1 MIGQGLGRVAQA
13 EKLSIQQL
21 EEALEN
27 RTIPA
32 YIGIPLLEEKVQI
45 EQRMKMAQAGQMPP
59 PEMTIADQ
67 VMGQAQELSGGI
79 DQAPID
85 FAPEMA
91 GGGIVAFEDGGQVQ
105 RFQNQGM
112 VQEQIPPMTPEELRR
127 YQMTKELP
135 ERFKNAAQ
143 TDPGALE
150 DPGIAPRMDQPPPP
164 PDQGLGAATRGFE
177 PLDPTKI
184 LEQTETLYSGL
195 YGKGTGAAAPGDKMG
210 YVQKAEDF
218 FKAAGVNLDMAAQQA
233 AEIAAEK
240 EALGKD
246 REEAKNMRIM
256 EAGFAIMAGTSP
268 NAFENIGKGA
278 TKAMQGFASDI
289 KDLQKTERE
298 LANASRQMMQA
309 QNQIRMG
316 VATAAG
322 DDYQKAVDRYN
333 AANKDMA
340 DRKASL
346 ADKIMSD
353 DRSRQIVKAQMQS
366 NLKDTTDEVFAKMI
380 AEGAPNNAATRVE
393 AKKEAAKILGTTQLY
408 GQRERR
414 EGSASERADK
424 ALNSPLNPY
433 FTPYREAVKSG
444 NEAEARRIFNIVRNQ
459 MLDRDEGTQG
469 ATSMRGGE
477 APPLPPGF
485 QLQPIS

>member
-127 YQMTKELP
+127 YQLTKQLP

-150 DPGIAPRMDQPPPP
+150 DPGIAPRMDQPAPP

-184 LEQTETLYSGL
+184 LEQTETLYGGL

-240 EALGKD
+240 ESLGKD

-298 LANASRQMMQA
+298 LGNASRQMMQA

-316 VATAAG
+316 VATSAS

-333 AANKDMA
+333 AANKDIA

-353 DRSRQIVKAQMQS
+353 NRARQIVEAQSKSSTYEQMRSDALSGDPKRQAFAEKYLGMS
-366 NLKDTTDEVFAKMI
+366 KTGAAGETTYSTEWTRASLAEKMKYRQQGINTIQDYI
-380 AEGAPNNAATRVE
+380 AFRERGGAPLGGGAMGGAANDP
-393 AKKEAAKILGTTQLY
+393 LGL
-408 GQRERR
+408 R
-414 EGSASERADK
+414 
-424 ALNSPLNPY
+424 NP
-433 FTPYREAVKSG
+433 
-444 NEAEARRIFNIVRNQ
+444 
-459 MLDRDEGTQG
+459 
-469 ATSMRGGE
+469 
-477 APPLPPGF
+477 
-485 QLQPIS
+485 

>member
-32 YIGIPLLEEKVQI
+32 YIGIPLLEEKVQL

-59 PEMTIADQ
+59 PQMTIADQ
-67 VMGQAQELSGGI
+67 VMGQAEELSGGI
-79 DQAPID
+79 DQVPMD

-91 GGGIVAFEDGGQVQ
+91 GGGIVAFDDGGQVQ
-105 RFQNQGM
+105 RFQNQGF
-112 VQEQIPPMTPEELRR
+112 VGDMTEE
-127 YQMTKELP
+127 
-135 ERFKNAAQ
+135 ERQAQ
-143 TDPGALE
+143 DL
-150 DPGIAPRMDQPPPP
+150 GIAPYMPPEAPP
-164 PDQGLGAATRGFE
+164 MPNQGLATRGFE

-195 YGKGTGAAAPGDKMG
+195 YGRGTGAAAPGDKIG

-246 REEAKNMRIM
+246 REEAKNMRIV
-256 EAGFAIMAGTSP
+256 EAGLAIMAGTSP

-316 VATAAG
+316 VATTAS
-322 DDYQKAVDRYN
+322 DDYQKTVDRYN
-333 AANKDMA
+333 AANKDIA

-380 AEGAPNNAATRVE
+380 AEGAPDNAATRVE

-459 MLDRDEGTQG
+459 MLDRDDEGAQG
-469 ATSMRGGE
+469 AARPASSSGQIVRQ
-477 APPLPPGF
+477 F
-485 QLQPIS
+485 SDIQ

>member
-45 EQRMKMAQAGQMPP
+45 EQRMKMAQAGQMAP

-112 VQEQIPPMTPEELRR
+112 VEIPPMTPEELRR

-150 DPGIAPRMDQPPPP
+150 DTGIAPRMDQPPPP
-164 PDQGLGAATRGFE
+164 SNQGLGAGTRGFE

-184 LEQTETLYSGL
+184 LEQTEALYSGL

-333 AANKDMA
+333 AAKEKIA
-340 DRKASL
+340 DRKVGL
-346 ADKIMSD
+346 AEKLISNRTSQQIVEAQMRSKPSVFSEQLAALKSD
-353 DRSRQIVKAQMQS
+353 DPATREAARTAIGASKTGVLTPALLEKEFNDFGIIQQAKYKNRGINTSKEYAAWRLAGNEPLESGVGGAATGQIVRQFSDIQ
-366 NLKDTTDEVFAKMI
+366 
-380 AEGAPNNAATRVE
+380 
-393 AKKEAAKILGTTQLY
+393 
-408 GQRERR
+408 
-414 EGSASERADK
+414 
-424 ALNSPLNPY
+424 
-433 FTPYREAVKSG
+433 
-444 NEAEARRIFNIVRNQ
+444 
-459 MLDRDEGTQG
+459 
-469 ATSMRGGE
+469 
-477 APPLPPGF
+477 
-485 QLQPIS
+485 

>member
-1 MIGQGLGRVAQA
+1 MIGQGLGRVALA
-13 EKLSIQQL
+13 ERLSISQL
-21 EEALEN
+21 EEAIQN

-32 YIGIPLLEEKVQI
+32 YIGIPLLEEKTQL
-45 EQRMKMAQAGQMPP
+45 EERMRAAQMGMTPQ

-67 VMGQAQELSGGI
+67 VMQQANMAQGGI
-79 DQAPID
+79 DEIPVEM
-85 FAPEMA
+85 EMA

-112 VQEQIPPMTPEELRR
+112 VQIPPMTPEELRR

-150 DPGIAPRMDQPPPP
+150 DTGIAPRMDQPSPP

-184 LEQTETLYSGL
+184 LQQTEALYSGL

-316 VATAAG
+316 VATAAS
-322 DDYQKAVDRYN
+322 DDYQKTVDRYN
-333 AANKDMA
+333 AASEKMA

-346 ADKIMSD
+346 AQNLINER
-353 DRSRQIVKAQMQS
+353 RSMQIVEKQMKS
-366 NLKDTTDEVFAKMI
+366 KLGETTDILFKEMVAKG
-380 AEGAPNNAATRVE
+380 ADPNDPKTLATARREAYRLEGS
-393 AKKEAAKILGTTQLY
+393 TQLS
-408 GQRERR
+408 GQRQREETAAAERVAKR
-414 EGSASERADK
+414 LKSLMDPKTRMY
-424 ALNSPLNPY
+424 N
-433 FTPYREAVKSG
+433 EAVRSG
-444 NEAEARRIFNIVRNQ
+444 NKGLADSIRAE
-459 MLDRDEGTQG
+459 MLDEE
-469 ATSMRGGE
+469 MRISGSSLVSGGE
-477 APPLPPGF
+477 TPPLPPDF
-485 QLQPIS
+485 QLQPAR

>member
-67 VMGQAQELSGGI
+67 VMGQAEQLSGGI

-112 VQEQIPPMTPEELRR
+112 VQIEPMTPEELRR

-150 DPGIAPRMDQPPPP
+150 DTGIAPRMDQPSPP

-184 LEQTETLYSGL
+184 LQQTEALYSGL

-333 AANKDMA
+333 AAKEKIA
-340 DRKASL
+340 DRKVGL
-346 ADKIMSD
+346 AEKLISNETSQKI
-353 DRSRQIVKAQMQS
+353 VAAQMKS
-366 NLKDTTDEVFAKMI
+366 KPTTFE
-380 AEGAPNNAATRVE
+380 
-393 AKKEAAKILGTTQLY
+393 Q
-408 GQRERR
+408 QRD
-414 EGSASERADK
+414 S
-424 ALNSPLNPY
+424 L
-433 FTPYREAVKSG
+433 
-444 NEAEARRIFNIVRNQ
+444 
-459 MLDRDEGTQG
+459 
-469 ATSMRGGE
+469 MRGGMSEVE
-477 APPLPPGF
+477 ATKLIIGATRTGALTPALLEKEFNDFGVIQQAKYKNRGINTSKEYAAWRLAGNEPLESGVGGAATGQIVRQF
-485 QLQPIS
+485 SDIQ

>member
-45 EQRMKMAQAGQMPP
+45 EQRMKMAQAGQMAP

-150 DPGIAPRMDQPPPP
+150 DTGIAPRMDQPSPP

-184 LEQTETLYSGL
+184 LQQTEALYSGL
-195 YGKGTGAAAPGDKMG
+195 YGQGTGAAAPGDKMG
-210 YVQKAEDF
+210 YVKKAEDF

-333 AANKDMA
+333 AAKEKIA
-340 DRKASL
+340 DRKVGL
-346 ADKIMSD
+346 AEKLISNETSQKI
-353 DRSRQIVKAQMQS
+353 VAAQMKS
-366 NLKDTTDEVFAKMI
+366 KPTTFE
-380 AEGAPNNAATRVE
+380 
-393 AKKEAAKILGTTQLY
+393 Q
-408 GQRERR
+408 QRD
-414 EGSASERADK
+414 S
-424 ALNSPLNPY
+424 L
-433 FTPYREAVKSG
+433 
-444 NEAEARRIFNIVRNQ
+444 
-459 MLDRDEGTQG
+459 
-469 ATSMRGGE
+469 MRGGMSEVE
-477 APPLPPGF
+477 ATKLIIGATRTGALTPALLEKEFNDFGVIQQAKYKNRGINTSKEYAAWRLAGNEPLESGVGGGSSGEKVIDF
-485 QLQPIS
+485 GSIR

>member
-112 VQEQIPPMTPEELRR
+112 VQIEPMTPEELRR

-150 DPGIAPRMDQPPPP
+150 DTGIAPRMDQPSPP

-184 LEQTETLYSGL
+184 LQQTEALYSGL
-195 YGKGTGAAAPGDKMG
+195 YGEGTGAAAPGEKMG

-333 AANKDMA
+333 AAKEKIA
-340 DRKASL
+340 DRKVGL
-346 ADKIMSD
+346 AEKLISNRTSQQIVESQMGKPSVFSEQLAALKSD
-353 DRSRQIVKAQMQS
+353 DPATREAARTAIGASKTGVLTPALLEKEFNDFGIIQQAKYKNRGINTSKEYAAWRLAGNEPLESGVGGAATGQIVRQFSDIQ
-366 NLKDTTDEVFAKMI
+366 
-380 AEGAPNNAATRVE
+380 
-393 AKKEAAKILGTTQLY
+393 
-408 GQRERR
+408 
-414 EGSASERADK
+414 
-424 ALNSPLNPY
+424 
-433 FTPYREAVKSG
+433 
-444 NEAEARRIFNIVRNQ
+444 
-459 MLDRDEGTQG
+459 
-469 ATSMRGGE
+469 
-477 APPLPPGF
+477 
-485 QLQPIS
+485 

>member
-1 MIGQGLGRVAQA
+1 
-13 EKLSIQQL
+13 
-21 EEALEN
+21 
-27 RTIPA
+27 
-32 YIGIPLLEEKVQI
+32 
-45 EQRMKMAQAGQMPP
+45 
-59 PEMTIADQ
+59 
-67 VMGQAQELSGGI
+67 
-79 DQAPID
+79 
-85 FAPEMA
+85 MA

-112 VQEQIPPMTPEELRR
+112 VQIPPMTPEELRR

-150 DPGIAPRMDQPPPP
+150 DTGIAPRMDQPSPP

-184 LEQTETLYSGL
+184 LQQTEALYSGL
-195 YGKGTGAAAPGDKMG
+195 YGEGTGAAAPGDKMG

-333 AANKDMA
+333 AAKEKIA
-340 DRKASL
+340 DRKVGL
-346 ADKIMSD
+346 AEKLISNETSQKI
-353 DRSRQIVKAQMQS
+353 VAAQMKS
-366 NLKDTTDEVFAKMI
+366 KPTTFE
-380 AEGAPNNAATRVE
+380 
-393 AKKEAAKILGTTQLY
+393 Q
-408 GQRERR
+408 QRD
-414 EGSASERADK
+414 S
-424 ALNSPLNPY
+424 L
-433 FTPYREAVKSG
+433 
-444 NEAEARRIFNIVRNQ
+444 
-459 MLDRDEGTQG
+459 
-469 ATSMRGGE
+469 MRGGMSEVE
-477 APPLPPGF
+477 ATKLIIGATRTGALTPALLEKEFNDFGVIQQAKYKNRGINTSKEYAAWRLAGNEPLESGVGGGSSGEKVIDF
-485 QLQPIS
+485 GSIR

>member
-67 VMGQAQELSGGI
+67 VMGQAEELSGGI

-150 DPGIAPRMDQPPPP
+150 DTGIAPRMDQPSPP

-184 LEQTETLYSGL
+184 LQQTEALYSGL

-333 AANKDMA
+333 AAKEKIA
-340 DRKASL
+340 DRKVGL
-346 ADKIMSD
+346 AEKLISNETSQKI
-353 DRSRQIVKAQMQS
+353 VAAQMKS
-366 NLKDTTDEVFAKMI
+366 KPTTFE
-380 AEGAPNNAATRVE
+380 
-393 AKKEAAKILGTTQLY
+393 Q
-408 GQRERR
+408 QRD
-414 EGSASERADK
+414 S
-424 ALNSPLNPY
+424 L
-433 FTPYREAVKSG
+433 
-444 NEAEARRIFNIVRNQ
+444 
-459 MLDRDEGTQG
+459 
-469 ATSMRGGE
+469 MRGGMSEVE
-477 APPLPPGF
+477 ATKLIIGATRTGALTPALLEKEFNDFGVIQQAKYKNRGINTSKEYAAWRLAGNEPLELGVGGESSGERVIDF
-485 QLQPIS
+485 GSIR

>member
-112 VQEQIPPMTPEELRR
+112 VEIPPMTPEELRR

-150 DPGIAPRMDQPPPP
+150 DTGIAPRMDQPSPP

-184 LEQTETLYSGL
+184 LQQTEALYSGL
-195 YGKGTGAAAPGDKMG
+195 YGEGTGAAAPGEKMG

-333 AANKDMA
+333 AAKEKIA
-340 DRKASL
+340 DRKVGL
-346 ADKIMSD
+346 AEKLISNETSQKI
-353 DRSRQIVKAQMQS
+353 VAAQMKS
-366 NLKDTTDEVFAKMI
+366 KPTTFE
-380 AEGAPNNAATRVE
+380 
-393 AKKEAAKILGTTQLY
+393 Q
-408 GQRERR
+408 QRD
-414 EGSASERADK
+414 S
-424 ALNSPLNPY
+424 L
-433 FTPYREAVKSG
+433 
-444 NEAEARRIFNIVRNQ
+444 
-459 MLDRDEGTQG
+459 
-469 ATSMRGGE
+469 MRGGMSEVE
-477 APPLPPGF
+477 ATKLIIGATRTGALTPALLEKEFNDFGVIQQAKYKNRGINTSKEYAAWRLAGNEPLESGVGGAATGQIVRQF
-485 QLQPIS
+485 SDIQ

>member
-112 VQEQIPPMTPEELRR
+112 VEIPPMTPEELRR

-150 DPGIAPRMDQPPPP
+150 DTGIAPRMDQPSPP

-184 LEQTETLYSGL
+184 LQQTEALYSGL
-195 YGKGTGAAAPGDKMG
+195 YGEGTGAAAPGEKKG

-333 AANKDMA
+333 AAKEKIA
-340 DRKASL
+340 DRKVGL
-346 ADKIMSD
+346 AEKLISNETSQKI
-353 DRSRQIVKAQMQS
+353 VAAQMKS
-366 NLKDTTDEVFAKMI
+366 KPTTFE
-380 AEGAPNNAATRVE
+380 
-393 AKKEAAKILGTTQLY
+393 Q
-408 GQRERR
+408 QRD
-414 EGSASERADK
+414 S
-424 ALNSPLNPY
+424 L
-433 FTPYREAVKSG
+433 
-444 NEAEARRIFNIVRNQ
+444 
-459 MLDRDEGTQG
+459 
-469 ATSMRGGE
+469 MRGGMSEVE
-477 APPLPPGF
+477 ATKLIIGATRTGALTPALLEKEFNDFGIIQQAKYKNRGINTSKEYAAWRLAGNEPLESGVGGAATGQIVRQF
-485 QLQPIS
+485 SDIQ

>member
-112 VQEQIPPMTPEELRR
+112 VQIPPMTPEELRR
-127 YQMTKELP
+127 YQLTKELP

-150 DPGIAPRMDQPPPP
+150 DTGIAPRMDQPSPPP
-164 PDQGLGAATRGFE
+164 NQGLGAATRGFE
-177 PLDPTKI
+177 PLDPNKI

-333 AANKDMA
+333 AAKEKIA
-340 DRKASL
+340 DRKVGL
-346 ADKIMSD
+346 AEKLISNETSQKI
-353 DRSRQIVKAQMQS
+353 VAAQMKS
-366 NLKDTTDEVFAKMI
+366 KPTTFE
-380 AEGAPNNAATRVE
+380 
-393 AKKEAAKILGTTQLY
+393 Q
-408 GQRERR
+408 QRD
-414 EGSASERADK
+414 S
-424 ALNSPLNPY
+424 L
-433 FTPYREAVKSG
+433 
-444 NEAEARRIFNIVRNQ
+444 
-459 MLDRDEGTQG
+459 
-469 ATSMRGGE
+469 MRGGMSEVE
-477 APPLPPGF
+477 ATKLIIGATRTGALTPALLEKEFNDFGVIQQAKYKNRGINTSKEYAAWRLAGNEPLESGVGGAATGQIVRQF
-485 QLQPIS
+485 SDIQ

>member
-150 DPGIAPRMDQPPPP
+150 DTGIAPRMDQPSPP

-333 AANKDMA
+333 AAKEKIA
-340 DRKASL
+340 DRKVGL
-346 ADKIMSD
+346 AEKLISNETSQKI
-353 DRSRQIVKAQMQS
+353 VAAQMKS
-366 NLKDTTDEVFAKMI
+366 KPTTFE
-380 AEGAPNNAATRVE
+380 
-393 AKKEAAKILGTTQLY
+393 Q
-408 GQRERR
+408 QRD
-414 EGSASERADK
+414 S
-424 ALNSPLNPY
+424 L
-433 FTPYREAVKSG
+433 
-444 NEAEARRIFNIVRNQ
+444 
-459 MLDRDEGTQG
+459 
-469 ATSMRGGE
+469 MRGGMSEVE
-477 APPLPPGF
+477 ATKLIIGATRTGALTPALLEKEFNDFGVIQQAKYKNRGINTSKEYAAWRLAGNEPLESGVGGAV
-485 QLQPIS
+485 QLVKLFVNSLATIVAMPTAFVCPMVL

>member
-316 VATAAG
+316 VATAAS
-322 DDYQKAVDRYN
+322 DDYQKTVDRYN
-333 AANKDMA
+333 AASEKMA

-346 ADKIMSD
+346 AQNLINER
-353 DRSRQIVKAQMQS
+353 RSMQIVEKQMKS
-366 NLKDTTDEVFAKMI
+366 KLGETTDILFSEMVAKG
-380 AEGAPNNAATRVE
+380 ADPNDPKTLATARREAYRLEGS
-393 AKKEAAKILGTTQLY
+393 TQLS
-408 GQRERR
+408 GQRQREETAAAERVAKR
-414 EGSASERADK
+414 LKSLIDPKTRMY
-424 ALNSPLNPY
+424 N
-433 FTPYREAVKSG
+433 EAVRSG
-444 NEAEARRIFNIVRNQ
+444 NKGLADSIRDE
-459 MLDRDEGTQG
+459 MLDEE
-469 ATSMRGGE
+469 MRSPGSSLVSGGE

>member
-32 YIGIPLLEEKVQI
+32 YIGIPLLEEKVQL

-59 PEMTIADQ
+59 PQMTIADQ

-79 DQAPID
+79 DQVPMN

-91 GGGIVAFEDGGQVQ
+91 GGGIVAFDDGGQVQ
-105 RFQNQGM
+105 RFQNQGF
-112 VQEQIPPMTPEELRR
+112 VGDMTEE
-127 YQMTKELP
+127 
-135 ERFKNAAQ
+135 ERQAQ
-143 TDPGALE
+143 DL
-150 DPGIAPRMDQPPPP
+150 GIAPYMPPEAPP
-164 PDQGLGAATRGFE
+164 MPNQGLATRGFE

-246 REEAKNMRIM
+246 REEAKNMRIV
-256 EAGFAIMAGTSP
+256 EAGLAIMAGTSP

-278 TKAMQGFASDI
+278 TKAMQGFAQDI

-316 VATAAG
+316 VATTAS
-322 DDYQKAVDRYN
+322 DDYQKTVDRYN
-333 AANKDMA
+333 AASEKMA

-346 ADKIMSD
+346 AQNLINER
-353 DRSRQIVKAQMQS
+353 RSMQIVDKQMKS
-366 NLKDTTDEVFAKMI
+366 KLGETTDILFNEMVAKG
-380 AEGAPNNAATRVE
+380 ADPNDPKTLATARREAYRLEGSTQLSGQQQREETAAANRVATRL
-393 AKKEAAKILGTTQLY
+393 KSLIDPKTRMY
-408 GQRERR
+408 
-414 EGSASERADK
+414 
-424 ALNSPLNPY
+424 N
-433 FTPYREAVKSG
+433 EAVRSG
-444 NEAEARRIFNIVRNQ
+444 NKGLADSIRNE
-459 MLDRDEGTQG
+459 MLDEEMR
-469 ATSMRGGE
+469 TSGSSLVSGGE

-485 QLQPIS
+485 QLQPAR

>member
-59 PEMTIADQ
+59 PQMTIADQ
-67 VMGQAQELSGGI
+67 VMGQAEELSGGI
-79 DQAPID
+79 DQVPMD

-127 YQMTKELP
+127 YQLTKELP

-150 DPGIAPRMDQPPPP
+150 DTGIAPRMDQPSPPP
-164 PDQGLGAATRGFE
+164 NQGLGAATRGFE

-195 YGKGTGAAAPGDKMG
+195 YGKGTGAAAPGDKIG

-246 REEAKNMRIM
+246 REKAKNMRIV

-316 VATAAG
+316 VATTAS

-333 AANKDMA
+333 AANDKMA

-346 ADKIMSD
+346 ADKIMGD
-353 DRSRQIVKAQMQS
+353 DRARQIVEAQM
-366 NLKDTTDEVFAKMI
+366 KPKPTTFE
-380 AEGAPNNAATRVE
+380 
-393 AKKEAAKILGTTQLY
+393 Q
-408 GQRERR
+408 QRD
-414 EGSASERADK
+414 S
-424 ALNSPLNPY
+424 L
-433 FTPYREAVKSG
+433 
-444 NEAEARRIFNIVRNQ
+444 
-459 MLDRDEGTQG
+459 
-469 ATSMRGGE
+469 MRGGMSEVE
-477 APPLPPGF
+477 ATKLIIGATRTGALTPALLEKEFNDFGVIQQAKYKNRGINTSKEYAAWRLAGNEPLESGVGGAATGQIVRQF
-485 QLQPIS
+485 SDIQ

>member
-59 PEMTIADQ
+59 PQMTIADQ
-67 VMGQAQELSGGI
+67 VMGQAEELSGGI
-79 DQAPID
+79 DQVPMD

-127 YQMTKELP
+127 YQLTKELP

-164 PDQGLGAATRGFE
+164 SNQGLGAATQGFE
-177 PLDPTKI
+177 PLDTTKI

-246 REEAKNMRIM
+246 REEAKNMRIV
-256 EAGFAIMAGTSP
+256 EAGLAIMAGTSP

-333 AANKDMA
+333 AANKDIA

-459 MLDRDEGTQG
+459 MLDRDDEGAQG
-469 ATSMRGGE
+469 AARPASSSGQIVRQ
-477 APPLPPGF
+477 F
-485 QLQPIS
+485 SDIQ

>member
-112 VQEQIPPMTPEELRR
+112 VQIPPMTPEELRR
-127 YQMTKELP
+127 YQLTKELP

-150 DPGIAPRMDQPPPP
+150 DTGIAPRMDQPSPPP
-164 PDQGLGAATRGFE
+164 NQGLGAATRGFE

-184 LEQTETLYSGL
+184 LEQTEALYSGL

-333 AANKDMA
+333 AAKEKIA
-340 DRKASL
+340 DRKVGL
-346 ADKIMSD
+346 AEKLISNETSQKI
-353 DRSRQIVKAQMQS
+353 VAAQMKS
-366 NLKDTTDEVFAKMI
+366 KPTTFE
-380 AEGAPNNAATRVE
+380 
-393 AKKEAAKILGTTQLY
+393 Q
-408 GQRERR
+408 QRD
-414 EGSASERADK
+414 S
-424 ALNSPLNPY
+424 L
-433 FTPYREAVKSG
+433 
-444 NEAEARRIFNIVRNQ
+444 
-459 MLDRDEGTQG
+459 
-469 ATSMRGGE
+469 MRGGMSEVE
-477 APPLPPGF
+477 ATKLIIGATRTGALTPALLEKEFNDFGVIQQAKYKNRGINTSKEYAAWRLAGNEPLESGVGGAATGQIVRQF
-485 QLQPIS
+485 SDIQ